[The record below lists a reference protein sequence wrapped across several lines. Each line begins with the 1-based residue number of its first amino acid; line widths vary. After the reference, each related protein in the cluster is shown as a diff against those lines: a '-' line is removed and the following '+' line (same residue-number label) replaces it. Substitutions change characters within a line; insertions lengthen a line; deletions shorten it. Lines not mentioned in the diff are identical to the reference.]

1 MSDSSASEHSVVPES
16 PWARIKDHK
25 VLQWSLAYLGAALAL
40 AHGQELLAHTYN
52 WPDVVGRVL
61 MGALVVGFPISIAL
75 AWYHGHRGMT
85 RLSAGEMTIVSLLL
99 VIGAGLLIALVRV
112 PEGGRTAPLVRADVT
127 APAGRASV
135 PAASVAVVPFTNLT
149 GEAGKEYFS
158 DGMAEELIN
167 ELTKVPGL
175 KVPARTSS
183 FAYKGRNIDIR
194 QIARDL
200 GVATILEGSVRSAGQ
215 RIRVTAQLVNAQT
228 GYHMW
233 SNTYDRDF
241 GDVFKLQDDISAEI
255 VDALKSSMNAQ
266 LPAAVAQ
273 TPPTQDAEAYRLYLQ
288 AQAQAQFGSPQAI
301 SLVTQAIARDPRFAR
316 AYATRALMRV
326 VEATRHIM
334 DPDAL
339 VSADQDAN
347 KALGLD
353 PRLSDAHVALGSL
366 NAWRG
371 DWLAAESNYQG
382 AMQLDPRGTLPVLSR
397 IIFLLSSSGHMQES
411 LQESLRACALAPG
424 SDFAASNAAI
434 IYMLLGRDAE
444 SAHYGK
450 LAVSLGRPGDSPAKF
465 WNLMRS
471 GRYADAADLSAAGYV
486 GGMRSTAARETMRR
500 VYAALGA
507 PAQRSQAARSLRTL
521 LDELRRTEPRIQH
534 REGELVLAVMLGDF
548 DLAFDIV
555 KADLDQDVQLGT
567 VGTSWSFLWMPEMR
581 PFRLDPRFQGFVTRL
596 KLFDYWKQYG
606 PPDECSLVGQRLVC
620 R

>member
-1 MSDSSASEHSVVPES
+1 MSDSSASEHSVVPVS

-112 PEGGRTAPLVRADVT
+112 PEGGRTAPLARAEVT
-127 APAGRASV
+127 VPAGSASV
-135 PAASVAVVPFTNLT
+135 PGASVAVVPFTNLT

-215 RIRVTAQLVNAQT
+215 RIRVTAQLINAQT
-228 GYHMW
+228 GYHVW

-255 VDALKSSMNAQ
+255 VEALKGSMNAQ

-273 TPPTQDAEAYRLYLQ
+273 TPPTQDPETYRLYLQ
-288 AQAQAQFGSPQAI
+288 AQARIGSPAEAT
-301 SLVTQAIARDPRFAR
+301 SLLTQAIARDPRFAR
-316 AYATRALMRV
+316 AYAARALMRV
-326 VEATRHIM
+326 VEATRHII

-339 VSADQDAN
+339 ASADQDAN
-347 KALGLD
+347 RALGLD
-353 PRLSDAHVALGSL
+353 PRLSDAHVALGAL

-382 AMQLDPRGTLPVLSR
+382 AMQLDPRDPLPVLSR
-397 IIFLLSSSGHMQES
+397 IIFLLSSVGHMQET

-424 SDFAASNAAI
+424 SDFAAGNAGV

-444 SAHYGK
+444 AAHYAK
-450 LAVSLGRPGDSPAKF
+450 LAVLLGGPDNSPAKF
-465 WNLMRS
+465 WNLIRS
-471 GRYADAADLSAAGYV
+471 SRYAEAADLSAASATGE
-486 GGMRSTAARETMRR
+486 MRSSAALETMRR
-500 VYAALGA
+500 AYLALGQ
-507 PAQRSQAARSLRTL
+507 PAQRAQAARSLRTL

-534 REGELVLAVMLGDF
+534 REGELVLSVMLGDL

-581 PFRLDPRFQGFVTRL
+581 PFRLDPRFQVFVTRL

-606 PPDECSLVGQRLVC
+606 PPDDCSLVGDRLVC

>member
-1 MSDSSASEHSVVPES
+1 VS
-16 PWARIKDHK
+16 PWTRIKDHK

-40 AHGQELLAHTYN
+40 AHGQELLSHTYH
-52 WPDVVGRVL
+52 WPEVVGRGL
-61 MGALVVGFPISIAL
+61 MGALVVGFPIAIAL

-85 RLSAGEMTIVSLLL
+85 RLSAGEATIVSLLL

-112 PEGGRTAPLVRADVT
+112 PEGGRTAPLARAGVT
-127 APAGRASV
+127 VPAGLASV
-135 PAASVAVVPFTNLT
+135 PGASVAVVPFTNLT

-183 FAYKGRNIDIR
+183 FAYKGRNVDIR

-215 RIRVTAQLVNAQT
+215 RIRVTAQLVNAKT
-228 GYHMW
+228 GYHVW

-255 VDALKSSMNAQ
+255 VEALKSSMNAQ

-273 TPPTQDAEAYRLYLQ
+273 TPPTQDSEAYRLYLQ
-288 AQAQAQFGSPQAI
+288 AGAVSPAEAI
-301 SLVTQAIARDPRFAR
+301 PLLTQAIARDPRFAR
-316 AYATRALMRV
+316 AYASRALMRV
-326 VEATRHIM
+326 VEAARHII

-339 VSADQDAN
+339 ASADQDAN

-382 AMQLDPRGTLPVLSR
+382 AMQLDPRDPTPVLSR
-397 IIFLLSSSGHMQES
+397 LILLLSSGGHMQET
-411 LQESLRACALAPG
+411 LRESLRACALAPG
-424 SDFAASNAAI
+424 SSFPALNAAI
-434 IYMLLGRDAE
+434 IYMLLGRDADAARYE
-444 SAHYGK
+444 K
-450 LAVSLGRPGDSPAKF
+450 LAISLGAPDNSSARF
-465 WNLMRS
+465 WNLLRT
-471 GRYADAADLSAAGYV
+471 GRYAEAADLTAAGAT
-486 GGMRSTAARETMRR
+486 GGMRSSAALDTMRR
-500 VYAALGA
+500 VYAALGE
-507 PAQRSQAARSLRTL
+507 PAQRAEAARSLRTL
-521 LDELRRTEPRIQH
+521 LDELRRTEPRIQR
-534 REGELVLAVMLGDF
+534 REGELVLSVMLGDL
-548 DLAFDIV
+548 DLAFDIA
-555 KADLDQDVQLGT
+555 KKSLDQDVQLGT
-567 VGTSWSFLWMPEMR
+567 VGTSWGFLWMPEMR
-581 PFRLDPRFQGFVTRL
+581 PFRLDPRFQAFVTRL

-606 PPDECSLVGQRLVC
+606 PPDDCSLVGDRLVC